1 MNLPVRKAA
10 LLALAALAASLV
22 TAAAISAHDHRS
34 VGDYQFTVGFAV
46 EPAIE
51 GVANGVD
58 LRVEKSAASQG
69 QDSSAGQHGGT
80 SSGGGGGMGHDH
92 GEIVPVEGLDQ
103 TLQVEV
109 THLGSGVS
117 KSMQLGVVFGQPGHY
132 KAALIPTA
140 SGHYRFRFFGTVEG
154 NPVDESFESGPNT
167 FSTVNPAGD
176 LHFPERRATVR
187 EIEGA
192 VRGAQAS
199 AEGAQDASIEA
210 ADSAS
215 AATMLGIAGIV
226 LGVLGIGAGAAGL
239 AVGLRRRQG

>member
-1 MNLPVRKAA
+1 MNLPVRNAA

-22 TAAAISAHDHRS
+22 SAAAISAHDHRS
-34 VGDYQFTVGFAV
+34 VGEYQFTVGFAV

-58 LRVEKSAASQG
+58 LRVEKSGASQG
-69 QDSSAGQHGGT
+69 QDSSAGQQGGT
-80 SSGGGGGMGHDH
+80 SSGGGMGHDH
-92 GEIVPVEGLDQ
+92 GELVPVEGLEQ

-109 THLGSGVS
+109 THLGSGLS

-140 SGHYRFRFFGTVEG
+140 SGDYRFRFFGTVEG

-192 VRGAQAS
+192 VRGAQSS
-199 AEGAQDASIEA
+199 AEGAQDAAMDAS
-210 ADSAS
+210 DSAS
-215 AATMLGIAGIV
+215 AAKMLGIVGIV
-226 LGVLGIGAGAAGL
+226 LGVLGIGAGAGGL
-239 AVGLRRRQG
+239 ALGLRRR

>member
-1 MNLPVRKAA
+1 MNSFARKAA
-10 LLALAALAASLV
+10 LLVLLGLAASLAM
-22 TAAAISAHDHRS
+22 TGAMLAHDHRS
-34 VGDYQFTVGFAV
+34 VEGYQFTVGFSV

-58 LRVEKSAASQG
+58 LRVEKSAASEG
-69 QDSSAGQHGGT
+69 HGTSAGQHGGT
-80 SSGGGGGMGHDH
+80 SSGGGGGMGHGH
-92 GEIVPVEGLDQ
+92 GELAPVEGLEQ

-109 THLGSGVS
+109 AHLGSGVS
-117 KSMQLGVVFGQPGHY
+117 KSMRLTAVFGQPGHY

-154 NPVDESFESGPNT
+154 HQVDETFESGPNT

-176 LHFPERRATVR
+176 LHFPERQATVR

-199 AEGAQDASIEA
+199 AEGAQDVAIEA
-210 ADSAS
+210 SGSAS
-215 AATMLGIAGIV
+215 VARMFGIVGIV
-226 LGVLGIGAGAAGL
+226 LGVLGIGTGAAGL
-239 AVGLRRRQG
+239 AVGLRRR

>member
-10 LLALAALAASLV
+10 LLALPALAASLV
-22 TAAAISAHDHRS
+22 SAVAISAHDHRS
-34 VGDYQFTVGFAV
+34 VGEYQFTVGFAV

-58 LRVEKSAASQG
+58 LRVEKSAASEG
-69 QDSSAGQHGGT
+69 QSTSAGQHGGT
-80 SSGGGGGMGHDH
+80 SSGGGMGHDH
-92 GEIVPVEGLDQ
+92 GELVPVEGLEQ

-109 THLGSGVS
+109 THIGSGVS

-154 NPVDESFESGPNT
+154 KPVDESFESGPNT

-215 AATMLGIAGIV
+215 AATTLGIAGIV

>member
-1 MNLPVRKAA
+1 MNLPVRKAV

-34 VGDYQFTVGFAV
+34 VGEYQFTVGFAV

-58 LRVEKSAASQG
+58 LRVEKSGASQG
-69 QDSSAGQHGGT
+69 QDSSAGQQGGT
-80 SSGGGGGMGHDH
+80 SSGGGMGHDH
-92 GEIVPVEGLDQ
+92 GELVPVEGLEQ

-140 SGHYRFRFFGTVEG
+140 SGDYRFRFFGTVEG

-192 VRGAQAS
+192 VRGAQSS
-199 AEGAQDASIEA
+199 AEGAQDAAMDAS
-210 ADSAS
+210 DSAS
-215 AATMLGIAGIV
+215 AAKMLGIVGIV
-226 LGVLGIGAGAAGL
+226 LGVLGIGAGAGGL
-239 AVGLRRRQG
+239 ALGLRRR